1 MTRTPLLRSKGQR
14 SRSPGRFTHR
24 GVNASASCSG
34 DRGNVLAVGTY
45 CYVAVCRRGRLGGA
59 RQFGAHR
66 GRRGAGHIVA
76 AASLQLVYYYFLTLG
91 NHNPEGN
98 IEKLGMSNNQ
108 RSHDLANYHATEQRQ
123 SAYHD
128 RASLK
133 LNWFNNNN
141 NNNTSICKA
150 HNVSIRAESEAP
162 HF

>member
-1 MTRTPLLRSKGQR
+1 M
-14 SRSPGRFTHR
+14 
-24 GVNASASCSG
+24 
-34 DRGNVLAVGTY
+34 
-45 CYVAVCRRGRLGGA
+45 
-59 RQFGAHR
+59 
-66 GRRGAGHIVA
+66 A

-91 NHNPEGN
+91 NHNPEGGLKLGN

-108 RSHDLANYHATEQRQ
+108 RSHDLANCHATEQRQ